1 MYRLACILVLLSLT
15 LKSSGQQ
22 QADPMSIL
30 AHARE
35 RLLSDVERLP
45 RYACVQTIHRDYF
58 ATPFRYQQPGS
69 CKEVITEHDKRTHEL
84 TRISWDRLRLDVAV
98 SGSHEIFSWVGAP
111 RLGEATLAEIAG
123 KGPLGSGDF
132 GPFITSVFT
141 MATVKFE
148 KETVADG
155 RNLLEYSYD
164 VPLNISRYQILDSNR
179 NTTAMIAYN
188 GTFLLDPAD
197 SDLVRLTIRTA
208 ELPSDT
214 NKCQATTEI
223 DYARVLIH
231 NTQTLIPHETRLRVL
246 GRVGEET
253 LATTSYADCHEY
265 SSKAVLHF
273 EPAEITES
281 GAATSTAAGPSQGP
295 IPSGL
300 HFDLRLITPIDS
312 ETAAAGD
319 PLDAI
324 LRSPIRDKRG
334 VLLAAAGIHLH
345 GRLVQVEH
353 ISIPRAA
360 VQIGMDFDSIDINGK
375 SVPIGVI
382 LDQQNMG
389 ITHYLGVTMPAN
401 AANGHFLFFGEHL
414 KLSRLDAKAT
424 TAAPAAE
431 KKAPAQ

>member
-1 MYRLACILVLLSLT
+1 MYRLVCILVLLSSSL
-15 LKSSGQQ
+15 SASGQQ
-22 QADPMSIL
+22 QADPMAVL
-30 AHARE
+30 AKARE
-35 RLLSDVERLP
+35 RLLSDVQRLP

-58 ATPFRYQQPGS
+58 ATPFRYQRPGS

-84 TRISWDRLRLDVAV
+84 TLISWDRLHLDVAV

-111 RLGEATLAEIAG
+111 RLGEATLAAIAG

-148 KETVADG
+148 KDVAVDG
-155 RNLLEYSYD
+155 RRLLEYSYD
-164 VPLNISRYQILDSNR
+164 VPQDISRYQILDSNR
-179 NTTAMIAYN
+179 NTTTMIAYS

-208 ELPSDT
+208 ELPPET
-214 NKCQATTEI
+214 NKCQAITEVN
-223 DYARVLIH
+223 YARVLIH
-231 NTQTLIPHETRLRVL
+231 NTQTLLPHETRLRVL
-246 GRVGEET
+246 GRLGEEA
-253 LATTSYADCHEY
+253 LAITSYADCHEY

-281 GAATSTAAGPSQGP
+281 AGTNSSSAPAENVF
-295 IPSGL
+295 PSGL
-300 HFDLRLITPIDS
+300 HLDLRLVTPIDS
-312 ETAAAGD
+312 DTAAAGD
-319 PLDAI
+319 PLDAV

-334 VLLAAAGIHLH
+334 VLLASAGAHLH

-353 ISIPRAA
+353 IAVPRAA
-360 VQIGMDFDSIDINGK
+360 VQIGIDFDSIDINGK

-382 LDQQNMG
+382 LDQQNMA
-389 ITHYLGVTMPAN
+389 ITHYLGVYMPAN
-401 AANGHFLFFGEHL
+401 VVNGQFLFFGEHL
-414 KLSRLDAKAT
+414 KLSHLDIKGA

-431 KKAPAQ
+431 KKPSGK